1 MAWSCASYQ
10 PPRFAILHIEQRG
23 SLNGNGLR
31 FVVMPDPG
39 AMQLEVAMRYDVGSS
54 DDPDGKAGL
63 AHLVE
68 HLMFDIKPQG
78 DTHSVDHYIGRIATL
93 RNAYTKYED
102 THYYTIIQPGDLDTM
117 LQLEA
122 IRLHDG
128 CHSIDEAEFERE
140 REVVRNEIRQRSGTP
155 EGQLDRILASS
166 LYPAGH
172 PYARTI
178 GGDDAQIAGLTLADA
193 CAFMDRYYVP
203 ERATLIVAGRVD
215 PRTAQAAIEKWF
227 GGLARRAAGPRRPIP
242 EITLAHGRQTVDLD
256 IDRPIVTVSW
266 AIPPIKSSADFYAL
280 REYYDR
286 LGGIGGQGALHEF
299 STRASTMLVGGR
311 EAPLLTTVIELEDMS
326 KVDQA
331 LDFVWKEVGVGE
343 SVADHEKDEPI
354 RLQSTLVVEL
364 ESLEARVDH
373 IADLVQIDPDEFA
386 AHGALLFHEL
396 DTIKKQD
403 LHTFDAKVRR
413 ELDPSRARITVF
425 RPSRAGIKGDS
436 RAQFAFHPPEQLSGP
451 ADDMSEDATSALEV
465 SAEHDELAGATRFEL
480 DNGLHVVMLPVR
492 SALPVV
498 TVKLIFDAGQAA
510 MPDKPLVADATAE
523 FTRPPLEAAYKLYR
537 AGIGIRCGATLDDTV
552 CTARTIGIY
561 LHEAIQGL
569 ERKFKDPE
577 IEQRSIE
584 MWQRSVANSGEVR
597 HRAADDEVERQLL
610 GALFGADHPYAR
622 ARAAAIGAERGVARD
637 TLFAFRDAHFRA
649 SNATLVVTGT
659 FDPADA
665 KAAIEEAFGG
675 WLRGTPTGAVP
686 PAAPR
691 SAPAYIGVVRD
702 AGPQM
707 EVAIAYPAPAG
718 IGGEQAARL
727 VLQNMIGDAE
737 QRVRERLGVTY
748 GTQAFRDQRRGPTR
762 YEVHA
767 AVDAARAGE
776 ALAAMRSA
784 IDDLRAGKDF
794 ERHFV
799 AARRTVAHHLLDRSS
814 MSIDLANELATI
826 AEFGQPAD
834 YFQRLLQQVAV
845 TTPADIQKLLA
856 AELPP
861 EHEAVVLSA
870 DRDTLVKAFEAAGI
884 KDYKL
889 VEPTLPH

>member
-1 MAWSCASYQ
+1 M
-10 PPRFAILHIEQRG
+10 HIEQRG
-23 SLNGNGLR
+23 SLNSNGLR

-78 DTHSVDHYIGRIATL
+78 DTHSVQHYLSRIATL
-93 RNAYTKYED
+93 WNAYTAYEK
-102 THYYTIIQPGDLDTM
+102 THYYAIVQPRDLEAM

-128 CHSIDEAEFERE
+128 CHSIEEGDFERE

-155 EGQLDRILASS
+155 EGQIDRILTST

-172 PYARTI
+172 PYARTV

-203 ERATLIVAGRVD
+203 ERATVVVAGRVE
-215 PRTAQAAIEKWF
+215 PGIAQAAIEKWF
-227 GGLARRAAGPRRPIP
+227 GGLARRTPGARRPIP
-242 EITLAHGRQTVDLD
+242 PITLAHGRETVDLD

-266 AIPPIKSSADFYAL
+266 AIPPLKSSADLYAL

-311 EAPLLTTVIELEDMS
+311 DAPVLTTVIELEDMS

-343 SVADHEKDEPI
+343 SVGAHAKEEPI

-373 IADLVQIDPDEFA
+373 VADLVQIDPGEFT

-403 LHTFDAKVRR
+403 LHTFDAKVRQ
-413 ELDPSRARITVF
+413 ELDPSLARITVF
-425 RPSRAGIKGDS
+425 RPSRVGIKGDS
-436 RAQFAFHPPEQLSGP
+436 RAQFAFHPPEQLSQP
-451 ADDMSEDATSALEV
+451 ADDTSEDATGALDV
-465 SAEHDELAGATRFEL
+465 STEHDELAGATRFQL
-480 DNGLHVVMLPVR
+480 DNGMHVVMLPVR
-492 SALPVV
+492 STLPVV
-498 TVKLIFDAGQAA
+498 TVKLIFDAGDAA
-510 MPDKPLVADATAE
+510 MPENPLAAEATAE
-523 FTRPPLEAAYKLYR
+523 FTRPPMEAAYRLYR
-537 AGIGIRCGATLDDTV
+537 AGIGIRCGTTVDNTV
-552 CTARTIGIY
+552 CTARTIGLY

-569 ERKFKDPE
+569 ERKFKAAE

-584 MWQRSVANSGEVR
+584 MWQHAIASSGEVR
-597 HRAADDEVERQLL
+597 HRAADDEVGRQLL
-610 GALFGADHPYAR
+610 GALFGADHPYTR
-622 ARAAAIGAERGVARD
+622 ARAGAIGAERGVARD
-637 TLFAFRDAHFRA
+637 TLFAFRDTHFRA

-665 KAAIEEAFGG
+665 KAAIEDAFGG
-675 WLRGTPTGAVP
+675 WARGTPTGAVP

-691 SAPAYIGVVRD
+691 SAPAYVGVIRD

-707 EVAIAYPAPAG
+707 NVAIAYSAPPG
-718 IGGEQAARL
+718 IGGDQAARL
-727 VLQNMIGDAE
+727 VLQTMIGDAE
-737 QRVRERLGVTY
+737 TGIRERLGATY

-776 ALAAMRSA
+776 ALAAMRTA
-784 IDDLRAGKDF
+784 IDELRQGKDF
-794 ERHFV
+794 DVRFSK
-799 AARRTVAHHLLDRSS
+799 ARRTVAHRLLDRSS
-814 MSIDLANELATI
+814 MSNDLANELATI
-826 AEFGQPAD
+826 AEFDQPAD
-834 YFQRLLQQVAV
+834 YFQHLLQQVAV
-845 TTPADIQKLLA
+845 TTPADVQKLLA
-856 AELPP
+856 SELPP
-861 EHEAVVLSA
+861 EHEVIVLAA
-870 DRDTLVKAFEAAGI
+870 DRDTLVKAFEGAGI

-889 VEPTLPH
+889 VEPQLPH